1 MILFIKKTIM
11 KWLKYEVTRF
21 LLVGGSTVFIDL
33 ICYSILILIGFDTYV
48 SKGISFSIGAIFS
61 YIVNR
66 SFTFQSAFYGLIQFS
81 LFILLYLST
90 LFLNITSNEILLEF
104 LGRTHVSFIVAFLIA
119 TILSAS
125 LNFLGMKYIVFNQKK
140 N

>member
-1 MILFIKKTIM
+1 M

>member
-48 SKGISFSIGAIFS
+48 SKGISFSIGAIFA
-61 YIVNR
+61 YFANR